1 VSIESMEDG
10 SLSRAREALA
20 ARSQMGRW
28 THTFT
33 RCPVSVAACSE
44 TKMSPNNTES
54 RAWRLRFAVETR
66 HNNKK
71 GDLGYENNPTRRYLP
86 RTQARSWSLL
96 ISGRDIAYRRD
107 RTPLAYTRSEIVR
120 EAQARTAGTRSE

>member
-1 VSIESMEDG
+1 MDSH
-10 SLSRAREALA
+10 LHA
-20 ARSQMGRW
+20 
-28 THTFT
+28 
-33 RCPVSVAACSE
+33 VSVAACSE

-54 RAWRLRFAVETR
+54 RAWRLRFVVETR

-71 GDLGYENNPTRRYLP
+71 KGDLGYENHPTRRYLP

-96 ISGRDIAYRRD
+96 TRGRGIAYRRD
-107 RTPLAYTRSEIVR
+107 RTLSAYTRSEIVR